1 MLDMFDVGLLRATAE
16 HQVSVMQKTS
26 KVKYL
31 SLKISKILSKF
42 FSKLFIFIGIELI
55 ASESITPVTKFPISV
70 EKVDRVLNTPLIV
83 KVY

>member
-1 MLDMFDVGLLRATAE
+1 MLDMFDVGLLRATPE

-42 FSKLFIFIGIELI
+42 FNKLFIFIGIELI
-55 ASESITPVTKFPISV
+55 AAESIPQ
-70 EKVDRVLNTPLIV
+70 
-83 KVY
+83 

>member
-1 MLDMFDVGLLRATAE
+1 MLDMFDVGLLRATLE

-42 FSKLFIFIGIELI
+42 FNKLFIFIGIELI
-55 ASESITPVTKFPISV
+55 AAESIPPVTKFSISV
-70 EKVDRVLNTPLIV
+70 EKVDRVLNTPLTV

>member
-55 ASESITPVTKFPISV
+55 ASESIAPVTKFSISV